1 MAPTASTIATAVK
14 GMYFATRS
22 TSSTEDSIGEIS
34 IAEQKIA
41 RDAKIKQIADL

>member
-14 GMYFATRS
+14 GMYFAARS
-22 TSSTEDSIGEIS
+22 ICSTEDSIGEIN
-34 IAEQKIA
+34 IAEQKIV